1 MGSEMCIRDRYL
13 QKEHLRLFCKIVL
26 HLNQLVFR
34 PAHPLYRVHI
44 TLYRSERVPRIL
56 DHGRILADLGQDVVV
71 VLYRG
76 ISQTIERANTGIQFW
91 REFGMHPIENGHH
104 QPGDLAPNVHVLIYA
119 LSETDALLILVVHKG
134 EPRFHAIAGV
144 VDCGMYF
151 PEGSHTSFTVS
162 YTHLTLPTKRIV

>member
-1 MGSEMCIRDRYL
+1 M
-13 QKEHLRLFCKIVL
+13 
-26 HLNQLVFR
+26 
-34 PAHPLYRVHI
+34 
-44 TLYRSERVPRIL
+44 YRSERVPCIL

-104 QPGDLAPNVHVLIYA
+104 QPGDLAPNVHIIINALSQTYA
-119 LSETDALLILVVHKG
+119 LLVLVID
-134 EPRFHAIAGV
+134 ESQPRFHAIAGV

-151 PEGSHTSFTVS
+151 PEGSHTSFTYGLQNKRRHSCHNAGRRPHDPLNDRNRLS
-162 YTHLTLPTKRIV
+162 YAVGHGKDF